1 MANTDKII
9 EKAEKIFKTDI
20 RYLLKGGSWLGLSQ
34 VISMAT
40 AFGLSIIFANL
51 LNPEVYGIYKYILSI
66 VPLLSIPTL
75 NGMDA
80 AITRAVALGNEGTVL
95 EGMKTKLRF
104 GILSTSFGILL
115 SIYYFINGNQ
125 TLGLSFLVIS
135 VLVPLWESFD
145 IYNSLINGKKL
156 FNIYAKYYSL
166 TQIISFFIMFG
177 SVMYSK
183 NILFI
188 ISIYFISNTA
198 IRIYFFHHV
207 IKKLEP
213 NTKTDL
219 SSISYGKHLSLMD
232 IIGTILGQ
240 IDKILIFH
248 YLGAKE
254 LALYTIAIAP
264 PEQLKGALKNIHTL
278 ALPKFASRKKED
290 VKSGLLNKSIIL
302 GSFILVITGIYILIA
317 PHFFN
322 LFFPKYLEAIKYS
335 QVISLSIVGATLSM
349 FLYTFLESHGQT
361 KKLYQFNI
369 GSNFINLII
378 VFLMIYYF
386 GLWGAVLSR
395 IIIRSFLL
403 LYSIILVKKT

>member
-1 MANTDKII
+1 MDKII